1 VAAHAHGGPG
11 LRDCLEAGVD
21 TIEHGTRISEAD
33 VDLFLRRGA
42 TLVATFN
49 PYLHETVLVPGRPP
63 EFVRGVTLAQDNVRR
78 VFPQAL
84 RSGMKFTVGS
94 DSRHGHFVFEL
105 ETLVALGLTPI
116 EAISACT
123 RQAAEALGL
132 QDRTGTLEPGKWADV
147 IATPLDP
154 SQDVSRLRDVR
165 FVMKGGVRQDLSPL

>member
-1 VAAHAHGGPG
+1 
-11 LRDCLEAGVD
+11 
-21 TIEHGTRISEAD
+21 
-33 VDLFLRRGA
+33 
-42 TLVATFN
+42 
-49 PYLHETVLVPGRPP
+49 
-63 EFVRGVTLAQDNVRR
+63 
-78 VFPQAL
+78 
-84 RSGMKFTVGS
+84 VGS

-105 ETLVALGLTPI
+105 ETLVALGLSPI

-165 FVMKGGVRQDLSPL
+165 FVMKGGVRQELSPL

>member
-1 VAAHAHGGPG
+1 M
-11 LRDCLEAGVD
+11 
-21 TIEHGTRISEAD
+21 
-33 VDLFLRRGA
+33 
-42 TLVATFN
+42 ATFN

-105 ETLVALGLTPI
+105 ETLVALGLSPI